1 MSGRGEVKRVS
12 KARFAQGDAGRELAV
27 SATLAVFGMLPIG
40 FVSTMMLLQ
49 IFGVW
54 TP

>member
-1 MSGRGEVKRVS
+1 MSGRGNVGR
-12 KARFAQGDAGRELAV
+12 KAAAPMARRDAGRDLALA
-27 SATLAVFGMLPIG
+27 ATLVVFGMFPIG